1 MSELKGVAEFLVS
14 VATEL
19 ESYIDEKNKELKA
32 AITSQDLDD
41 PDYHDYQTCFELMK
55 LSNKIAEFE
64 SKHSISST
72 T

>member
-1 MSELKGVAEFLVS
+1 LVS

-41 PDYHDYQTCFELMK
+41 PDYHDYQTCLELMK
-55 LSNKIAEFE
+55 LSSKITKLE
-64 SKHSISST
+64 SKAQRKTHRKLVQFKDY
-72 T
+72 